1 MPICVIGINHKTA
14 STAEREG
21 FTVAESDYQIHIE
34 RLCQHKNIAAAAIV
48 STCNRTEYYLAL
60 NALDD
65 WQQTVRQSLYID
77 TSSAAFYHHLN
88 EDCAAHLFAVTAGVD
103 SLVLGET
110 QIQGQVKRAFESAQ
124 SVAQNSEFHQLY
136 QMALKT
142 AKAVRSDTEIG
153 KNPVSVAHCAVQLSR
168 QIFGD
173 LSKQSVLIVG
183 AGETAELI
191 MRYLI
196 NHGANE
202 ITVANRTAA
211 KAEKM
216 ASFFQK
222 SSHSLADLPVL
233 LPQSDLVFT
242 ATASPQAL
250 ITLAQTE
257 AAIKARKHKPMVMI
271 DLSVPRDI
279 DPEIKHMDDV
289 FLYAVDDLQQ
299 VITEN
304 LSKRESTVESAMR
317 IIEAEAELFAQWQTR
332 QRHHD
337 LLKQLQNRVKAEKE
351 HLLKKHLPKDLAPS
365 QQQKIETL
373 AHQLSKKHSH
383 HSITALRKVIE
394 SGNEEHIKLMAEVF
408 DLSFKPPKK

>member
-14 STAEREG
+14 TTAEREG
-21 FTVAESDYQIHIE
+21 FTVAESDYQTHISQ
-34 RLCQHKNIAAAAIV
+34 LCQHTNIDAAAIV

-60 NALDD
+60 NQMSEWKSTVKGAL
-65 WQQTVRQSLYID
+65 SID
-77 TSSAAFYHHLN
+77 LSSPAFYHHLN
-88 EDCAAHLFAVTAGVD
+88 VDCAAHLFSVTAGVD

-110 QIQGQVKRAFESAQ
+110 QIQGQVKRAFESSHA
-124 SVAQNSEFHQLY
+124 VAQNSEFHKLY

-153 KNPVSVAHCAVQLSR
+153 KNPVSVQLSR

-173 LSKQSVLIVG
+173 LAQQKVLIIG

-191 MRYLI
+191 IRYLI
-196 NHGANE
+196 NHGAQH
-202 ITVANRTAA
+202 IVVANRTHS
-211 KAEKM
+211 KAEKL
-216 ASFFQK
+216 ASFFEK
-222 SSHSLADLPVL
+222 ESHSLNALPQL
-233 LPQSDLVFT
+233 LPESDLVFT
-242 ATASPQAL
+242 ATASPVPLVTQAL
-250 ITLAQTE
+250 AEQ
-257 AAIKARKHKPMVMI
+257 AIKWRKHKPMVMI

-279 DPEIKHMDDV
+279 EPSIKTMDDV

-304 LSKRESTVESAMR
+304 MSKRESTVESAKR
-317 IIEAEAELFAQWQTR
+317 IIEAEAELFAQWQKR

-337 LLKQLQNRVKAEKE
+337 LLKQLQQRVTADKE
-351 HLLKKHLPKDLAPS
+351 QLLARHLPKGLS
-365 QQQKIETL
+365 QQHQQKIETM

-408 DLSFKPPKK
+408 DLSFKPTKK